1 MFALPEQLLPT
12 ASYVVMSCA
21 LIPETELLSNVRM
34 LCGKRIV
41 LTHSLVYAEGAGSAN
56 GSVCNARFPDMRMA
70 VRALIATPPCLS
82 CSVRLNED
90 VRSSKMSVLSM
101 IPLELQ
107 HWAEQADVWALLL
120 ACACVLV

>member
-12 ASYVVMSCA
+12 ASYVVISCA

-34 LCGKRIV
+34 LGGKRIV
-41 LTHSLVYAEGAGSAN
+41 LTHSLVCAEGAGYAK

-70 VRALIATPPCLS
+70 VRALIASPPCLS
-82 CSVRLNED
+82 CSVRLYAD
-90 VRSSKMSVLSM
+90 VPKMSVLSI

-120 ACACVLV
+120 ACACVLI